1 MLYYGMAPLMS
12 HLLCEKCK
20 TNALHCTE
28 ICIFFSQTL
37 TKLIGVPEKRLIG
50 IPRVDVAKALTG

>member
-1 MLYYGMAPLMS
+1 MAPLMS